1 MLLVIHAN
9 MAAPWRFTT
18 KSRLKHGRRN
28 SFAITSVSFQTAYLI
43 GLILRHNVGVIILY
57 IDILWTQTATV

>member
-28 SFAITSVSFQTAYLI
+28 SFAVSFQTAYLI
-43 GLILRHNVGVIILY
+43 GLILRHNVGVIILD